1 MKLEIQ
7 TKFFHFA
14 RGIKMPIEK
23 VYLNPW
29 NVLELAIN
37 IWLPLS
43 LPLCVLICQ
52 LKQILVNLFCL
63 TIYY

>member
-1 MKLEIQ
+1 MVTALTIEEFSWITMKLEIQ

-37 IWLPLS
+37 I
-43 LPLCVLICQ
+43 
-52 LKQILVNLFCL
+52 
-63 TIYY
+63 